1 MRKDLKNIAVLVSGG
16 GTNLQALID
25 GTEKNLINGKVS
37 VVISNRKNA
46 YGLERAKLH
55 NIESIYIRGDNISVE
70 EFDEKLIKE
79 LKSRNIDLVV
89 LAGFLKILG
98 RDFIKTFENK
108 IINIHP
114 SLIPSFCGDGFFGIK
129 VHEKALEYGV
139 KISGATTHFVSE
151 IPDEGPI
158 IMQKSLEV
166 FDEDT
171 PESLQRRVLNIEH
184 EILVESIREF
194 CNDNLKVIGR
204 IVKRGNDE
212 KESTDFSLW

>member
-1 MRKDLKNIAVLVSGG
+1 MCKDLKNIAVLVSGG
-16 GTNLQALID
+16 GTNLQALIE
-25 GTEKNLINGKVS
+25 GTEKNLINGKIS

-158 IMQKSLEV
+158 IMQKSIEV

>member
-16 GTNLQALID
+16 GTNLQALIE
-25 GTEKNLINGKVS
+25 GTEKNLINGKIS

>member
-1 MRKDLKNIAVLVSGG
+1 MCKDLKNIAVLVSGG

>member
-55 NIESIYIRGDNISVE
+55 NIESIYIRGDNISVQ

>member
-212 KESTDFSLW
+212 KESTDFSL

>member
-184 EILVESIREF
+184 EILVESIKEF

>member
-1 MRKDLKNIAVLVSGG
+1 MCKDLKNIAVLVSGG
-16 GTNLQALID
+16 GTNLQALIE
-25 GTEKNLINGKVS
+25 GTEKNLINGKIS

-212 KESTDFSLW
+212 KESTDFSL

>member
-1 MRKDLKNIAVLVSGG
+1 MCKDLKNIAVLVSGG
-16 GTNLQALID
+16 GTNLQALIE
-25 GTEKNLINGKVS
+25 GTEKNLINGKIS

-171 PESLQRRVLNIEH
+171 PESLQRRILNIEH

>member
-184 EILVESIREF
+184 EILVESIKEF

-212 KESTDFSLW
+212 KESTDFSL

>member
-25 GTEKNLINGKVS
+25 GTEKNLINGKIS

>member
-25 GTEKNLINGKVS
+25 GTEKNLINGKIS

-212 KESTDFSLW
+212 KESTDFSL

>member
-1 MRKDLKNIAVLVSGG
+1 MCKDLKNIAVLVSGG
-16 GTNLQALID
+16 GTNLQALIE

>member
-1 MRKDLKNIAVLVSGG
+1 MCKDLKNIAVLVSGG

-171 PESLQRRVLNIEH
+171 PESLQRRILNIEH

-212 KESTDFSLW
+212 KESTDFSL

>member
-1 MRKDLKNIAVLVSGG
+1 MCKDLKNIAVLVSGG
-16 GTNLQALID
+16 GTNLQALIE

-212 KESTDFSLW
+212 KESTDFSL